1 MLNKTRRREKAGVV
15 KKESP
20 LFGVEL
26 ENGLLLSPF
35 KGGKAKASCLIR
47 FA

>member
-1 MLNKTRRREKAGVV
+1 LFEKLNKTRRREKAGVV

-26 ENGLLLSPF
+26 E
-35 KGGKAKASCLIR
+35 GGFFEC
-47 FA
+47 F